1 MYIQLQGSTTVCDSG
16 GPAELKQNPEEGHF
30 YQIKRGD
37 NLFHIT
43 SRAYGVGAGQER
55 LRLARL
61 INNDPFNLRLRRPEP
76 VNLFPEGIISFYNE
90 FADSAKQ
97 LQAKGKPPSGKEYA
111 VIKIPCRNG
120 IKHIVVDEPLIVT
133 GGKPKPPRPRKPKH
147 IVVDEPLIIT
157 GDKPKPPKPNK
168 PKPEPLNRNQIR
180 LFVWSI
186 IGERPRQMTG
196 GDLAREFTEFV
207 NLQSLLRK
215 PTPVNAF
222 KEFNKTFGKVFKRE
236 FEAEPERQF
245 GYLVGQ
251 SYALVDAATKQR
263 SSRRV
268 KEGRT
273 KAGRRFS
280 EGFNEGYN
288 DMRRHIRSLA
298 SHSDG
303 VLLLERLAA
312 VRPTVAL
319 GVTYRALF
327 EVLKHKLRQMKSQQ
341 YFAARENCSFR
352 YPNFNVINC
361 RIN

>member
-1 MYIQLQGSTTVCDSG
+1 MYIHLQGSTSVCDSG
-16 GPAELKQNPEEGHF
+16 GPAELRPNPEEGHL

-37 NLFHIT
+37 NLLHIA

-97 LQAKGKPPSGKEYA
+97 LHAKGKPPSGKEYA

-120 IKHIVVDEPLIVT
+120 TKHIVVDEPLIVT
-133 GGKPKPPRPRKPKH
+133 G
-147 IVVDEPLIIT
+147 
-157 GDKPKPPKPNK
+157 DKPKPRREVPKPVA
-168 PKPEPLNRNQIR
+168 LSRNEIR
-180 LFVWSI
+180 LFVWSL
-186 IGERPRQMTG
+186 IGERPHQMTVG
-196 GDLAREFTEFV
+196 QLAREFNEFV
-207 NLQSLLRK
+207 DLQSLLKK
-215 PTPVNAF
+215 PTLLNAI
-222 KEFNKTFGKVFKRE
+222 KEFGKTFTKVLRAE

-245 GYLVGQ
+245 GFLVGQ

-268 KEGRT
+268 KEGQT
-273 KAGRRFS
+273 TAQRRFS

-319 GVTYRALF
+319 SGIYRALF
-327 EVLKHKLRQMKSQQ
+327 EVLKPKLRQMKSQQ

-352 YPNFNVINC
+352 YPNFGVVNC

>member
-1 MYIQLQGSTTVCDSG
+1 MYIHLQGSTSVCDSG
-16 GPAELKQNPEEGHF
+16 GPAELRPNPEEGHL

-37 NLFHIT
+37 NLLHIA

-97 LQAKGKPPSGKEYA
+97 LHAKGKPPSGKEYA

-120 IKHIVVDEPLIVT
+120 TKHIVVDEPLIVT
-133 GGKPKPPRPRKPKH
+133 GDKPKPPRPRKPKH
-147 IVVDEPLIIT
+147 IVVDEPLIVT
-157 GDKPKPPKPNK
+157 GDKPKPRREVPKPVA
-168 PKPEPLNRNQIR
+168 LSRNEIR
-180 LFVWSI
+180 LFVWSL
-186 IGERPRQMTG
+186 IGERPHQMTVG
-196 GDLAREFTEFV
+196 QLAREFNEFV
-207 NLQSLLRK
+207 DLQSLLKK
-215 PTPVNAF
+215 PTLLNAI
-222 KEFNKTFGKVFKRE
+222 KEFGKTFTKVLRAE

-245 GYLVGQ
+245 GFLVGQ

-268 KEGRT
+268 KEGQT
-273 KAGRRFS
+273 TAQRRFS

-319 GVTYRALF
+319 SGIYRALF
-327 EVLKHKLRQMKSQQ
+327 EVLKPKLRQMKSQQ

-352 YPNFNVINC
+352 YPNFGVVNC